1 MLTIRMP
8 VEYKNLFDKIAKT
21 GVKNG
26 YNQIGHKDTSLKTLK
41 AGGSQKYLQ
50 LWPKIITNRRR
61 Q

>member
-8 VEYKNLFDKIAKT
+8 VEYKNLIDKIAKT

-26 YNQIGHKDTSLKTLK
+26 YNQIGHKDTSLKALK

-50 LWPKIITNRRR
+50 LWPKIII
-61 Q
+61 